1 MCSSIVQSM
10 VVVQVL
16 RTDERSH
23 RSYVLATIHV
33 LLYLNNV
40 FIDRLCAFD
49 VLKMTNFHLSSGLST
64 NGIFICVPELSI
76 FNFVFSFLLKC
87 SLDSQDGI
95 SFFWGDCWISAELFP
110 YLAAQTNISVSGR
123 GAGILFLKRLL
134 CSAELFPFSMAG
146 YVGVSVWDDAL
157 NASFLPWCLSF
168 TSKMF
173 SSLWDVLIDR
183 ILHILIREHS
193 IWDRQLP
200 VK

>member
-1 MCSSIVQSM
+1 MF
-10 VVVQVL
+10 VVQVL

-49 VLKMTNFHLSSGLST
+49 VLEMTNFHLGSGLST

-95 SFFWGDCWISAELFP
+95 SFFGV
-110 YLAAQTNISVSGR
+110 T
-123 GAGILFLKRLL
+123 
-134 CSAELFPFSMAG
+134 AG
-146 YVGVSVWDDAL
+146 YQRSY
-157 NASFLPWCLSF
+157 S
-168 TSKMF
+168 
-173 SSLWDVLIDR
+173 
-183 ILHILIREHS
+183 HI
-193 IWDRQLP
+193 
-200 VK
+200 